1 VLLIKSGNPTVV
13 LLCVCEQCVNC
24 FMFYVYFEKSQI
36 RIENDSAGPNNAIL
50 NIAGYKR
57 FHVVPGRMRMKLTS
71 NSLKTSV
78 CSPNRI

>member
-1 VLLIKSGNPTVV
+1 MAEAEAKG
-13 LLCVCEQCVNC
+13 

-36 RIENDSAGPNNAIL
+36 RIENDSAGPNNAIQYCRL
-50 NIAGYKR
+50 QTLPCCSWENENEVDIK
-57 FHVVPGRMRMKLTS
+57 